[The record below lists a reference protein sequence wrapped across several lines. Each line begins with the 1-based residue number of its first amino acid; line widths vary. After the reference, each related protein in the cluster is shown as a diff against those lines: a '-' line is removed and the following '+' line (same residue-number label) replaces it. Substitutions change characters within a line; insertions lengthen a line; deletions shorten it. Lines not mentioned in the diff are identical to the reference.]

1 MKRIAVFG
9 STFLVAIASASLA
22 SAQQVDPFC
31 RPSMMW
37 GGGWYGFLLGPVMM
51 ILFIAISV
59 AVVVLIVRWL
69 GGTGHSGSA
78 MPPPPARM
86 HAIDI
91 LKDRFARGE
100 INREEFEEKRRILEE

>member
-1 MKRIAVFG
+1 MKKIAVLG
-9 STFLVAIASASLA
+9 VAFLAVYAASGSLA
-22 SAQQVDPFC
+22 WAQQVDPFC

-37 GGGWYGFLLGPVMM
+37 GDGWFIGPVMM
-51 ILFIAISV
+51 ILFLAIAV
-59 AVVVLIVRWL
+59 VVVVLIVRWL

-78 MPPPPARM
+78 TPPPPARK

-100 INREEFEEKRRILEE
+100 IDKEELEEKRRILEE